1 MKSWDFPKYSTKKV
15 FMEDSILTNRF
26 KDLANR
32 SFQGNR
38 FTYSNFLSLADQSEL
53 LAKERELSFAGLTL
67 FGGNEWCERKVV
79 RFGNPQEFGYDEDF
93 PIACLEIAPL
103 NEKFS
108 DDLTHRDFLG
118 ALMNLGI
125 EREVLG
131 DIFVDR
137 NRAVL
142 YCLES
147 MSSYI
152 CENLSKVRHTSI
164 VVKPFTGEFV
174 YPEEKKEALTIQVS
188 SERVDAVIARVYKL
202 SRDSSID
209 LFREQKVFINGRLQT
224 GNDTKV
230 KEGDRISVRGFGRFD
245 VCENAGVSRKGK
257 LNVKVLVYK

>member
-1 MKSWDFPKYSTKKV
+1 MA
-15 FMEDSILTNRF
+15 DSILVNRF

-38 FTYSNFLSLADQSEL
+38 FTYSNFLSLAEQSDL
-53 LAKERELSFAGLTL
+53 LSVERELLFAGITL
-67 FGGNEWCERKVV
+67 YGGNEWCERKVV
-79 RFGNPQEFGYDEDF
+79 RFGNPSDLGYDEKF
-93 PIACLEIAPL
+93 PIACLEISPL

-125 EREVLG
+125 ERETLG
-131 DIFVDR
+131 DIFVDQ
-137 NRAVL
+137 NKAVL

-152 CENLSKVRHTSI
+152 CENLSKVRHTS
-164 VVKPFTGEFV
+164 VVIKPFEGVFV
-174 YPEEKKEALTIQVS
+174 YPESRREEMTVQVN
-188 SERVDAVIARVYKL
+188 SERVDAVIARVYRL